1 LKKFLTEQLDYFI
14 KSDVLSIDTLE
25 EEKNIDKHIT
35 RAKVVKEI
43 GEDIIDFLSQIE
55 DFKRGCGKEEVC
67 HKNRICDNY

>member
-1 LKKFLTEQLDYFI
+1 
-14 KSDVLSIDTLE
+14 LE

-55 DFKRGCGKEEVC
+55 DFQKRLWE
-67 HKNRICDNY
+67 RRSLS